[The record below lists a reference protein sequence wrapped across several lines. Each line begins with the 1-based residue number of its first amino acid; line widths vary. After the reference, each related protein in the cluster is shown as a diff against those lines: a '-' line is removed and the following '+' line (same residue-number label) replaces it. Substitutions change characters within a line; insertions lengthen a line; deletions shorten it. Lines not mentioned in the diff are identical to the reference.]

1 MSQKFALIYS
11 RNRQLF
17 SDKNSTVR
25 SLLSTRQQTA
35 NDFLNINH
43 TLRNVFIWKQILM
56 KMKWICS
63 VTKNNEMENSITEDE
78 LLTGVKI
85 YPWWYNKHL
94 ITCKKIKDHSCA
106 CVCPVQHKGVSWT
119 EERTKVRCYTVCPC
133 LLRNGLKGR
142 FFSFD
147 SVCACV
153 CVCMCVFMARG
164 GVVNYVTE
172 FTFKA
177 VMFIQRKCWH
187 TDTHSS
193 PDPLLNHSCNNPLK

>member
-1 MSQKFALIYS
+1 MTRGKRIITWIQLPSAQYTEHFSVFRLIVLVLCPKNLLFWFSLIYS

-17 SDKNSTVR
+17 SAKNSEKSTVR

-94 ITCKKIKDHSCA
+94 ITCKKIKDHSCV
-106 CVCPVQHKGVSWT
+106 CVFPMQHKGVSWT

-133 LLRNGLKGR
+133 LLRNGQKGR
-142 FFSFD
+142 FLSFD
-147 SVCACV
+147 SVCARVCVYACV
-153 CVCMCVFMARG
+153 CLWQEEV
-164 GVVNYVTE
+164 
-172 FTFKA
+172 
-177 VMFIQRKCWH
+177 
-187 TDTHSS
+187 
-193 PDPLLNHSCNNPLK
+193 L